1 MTSMEVAL
9 WAGIVV
15 ASFANI
21 VLCLNLIY
29 LQRVNAR
36 LKDAVRT
43 LLVEQLRA
51 GRAAREVREGEGEE
65 GEEYDPPERG
75 P

>member
-65 GEEYDPPERG
+65 REEYDPPERV